1 MTSLSENTE
10 AQDERPQISRP
21 SDSRSLITTTS
32 ASQLLKSDL
41 TTEEPRSEGQK
52 FDTVSSYLWSD
63 EDNDEILETID
74 NDEPKEEAP
83 TDRPSWANKM
93 EYLLAQVGFSVG
105 LSTIWRFPYLCF
117 HNGGGSFLIIYMLM
131 LFLVGV
137 PLLFLEMA
145 AGQRMRQGSIG
156 VWKVISP
163 WIGGVGYTSFMV
175 CCIVGLYYS
184 VLMAW
189 SLFYLGQSFQSP
201 LPWSKCPLLR
211 NSSDFDPECER
222 TTPTTYFWY
231 RNILKA
237 TDEVEMGGLPVMHLS
252 VSLFMTWLIICISM
266 IKGPKSTGKMLYVS
280 VLLPYFILFCLLI
293 RSLMLEGAHFG
304 LKNLLAAK
312 VRSLYSVEV
321 WRRTGNQL
329 FLSMGPGFGSITAIS
344 SYRPRSNN
352 CVMDAFVVAFLNL
365 TASLTAMVFVFA
377 IMGHL
382 ATENNEKCYLRNAET
397 VQYLIAAGVLPA
409 EAHPPDSMY
418 HDPSSIYSGWLK
430 SLPKQV
436 KDTVLPYMTNCN
448 IAHELTEVG
457 KGWGWGPYLPFKTP
471 SSCSLC
477 STKPW
482 SSYKRVHTNPKEL
495 PDQQLLSEEVLLPQG
510 QMSLTMSING
520 AIDCVLGEGTGMQL
534 RFYSVSSELLP
545 FIPSQVMEGPGVAIV
560 AFTNITSVF
569 SGSTF
574 WAIIIFL
581 LLVSLGLSTMMG
593 IMQGIVTPLQDTFSS
608 LRKYTN
614 LLTVGVCVP
623 MFLGSLIFVT
633 PSGSYYVNLLDDYW
647 VSLPIFFIV
656 ILENIAMAWIY
667 GARRFLADL
676 IIMLGRPI
684 SPIYRWLWCF
694 LSPFVLLVLFVS
706 TLLHLFL
713 KTINYLA
720 WDSSISNEVIRIY
733 PSWAKVLLIIL
744 ITITILPI
752 PAYFLYTLIGVDFT
766 VSMIHSGAT
775 VIFKPEAKENSLKS
789 YPRLQV
795 RKSQKINKMDK

>member
-1 MTSLSENTE
+1 MTSVSENTE

-21 SDSRSLITTTS
+21 SDFKSLITTTS

-41 TTEEPRSEGQK
+41 ITEEPMSEEQK
-52 FDTVSSYLWSD
+52 FDTVSSYIWSD
-63 EDNDEILETID
+63 EDNDEILETIH

-83 TDRPSWANKM
+83 TGRPSWANKT

-189 SLFYLGQSFQSP
+189 SLFYLVQSFQSP
-201 LPWSKCPLLR
+201 LPWSMCPLLR

-222 TTPTTYFWY
+222 TAPTTYFWY
-231 RNILKA
+231 RNVLKA
-237 TDEVEMGGLPVMHLS
+237 TDEIEIGGLPVMHLS

-266 IKGPKSTGKMLYVS
+266 IKGPKSTGTMLYVS

-312 VRSLYSVEV
+312 VPALYSVQV

-329 FLSMGPGFGSITAIS
+329 FLSMGPGFGSFTAIS
-344 SYRPRSNN
+344 SYIPRSNN
-352 CVMDAFVVAFLNL
+352 CVMDAFVVALLNL
-365 TASLTAMVFVFA
+365 TASLTATVFVFA

-397 VQYLIAAGVLPA
+397 VLYLIASGVLPA

-418 HDPSSIYSGWLK
+418 HDPSSIYSTWLK
-430 SLPKQV
+430 SLPKQT

-448 IAHELTEVG
+448 IAHEL
-457 KGWGWGPYLPFKTP
+457 
-471 SSCSLC
+471 
-477 STKPW
+477 
-482 SSYKRVHTNPKEL
+482 KE
-495 PDQQLLSEEVLLPQG
+495 
-510 QMSLTMSING
+510 
-520 AIDCVLGEGTGMQL
+520 
-534 RFYSVSSELLP
+534 
-545 FIPSQVMEGPGVAIV
+545 VMEGPGVAIV

-574 WAIIIFL
+574 WAIIIFVL
-581 LLVSLGLSTMMG
+581 LASLGLSTMIG

-623 MFLGSLIFVT
+623 MYLGSLIFVT
-633 PSGSYYVNLLDDYW
+633 SSGSYYVNLLDDYW
-647 VSLPIFFIV
+647 VSLPLFFIV

-676 IIMLGRPI
+676 IIMLGHPI

-706 TLLHLFL
+706 TLLHLSL
-713 KTINYLA
+713 KTITYLA
-720 WDSSISNEVIRIY
+720 WDSNISNEVIRIY

-744 ITITILPI
+744 IIITILPV

-766 VSMIHSGAT
+766 VSMIHSGTT
-775 VIFKPEAKENSLKS
+775 VIFKPEAKGNSPKS
-789 YPRLQV
+789 QPWLQV
-795 RKSQKINKMDK
+795 RKSQKKINKMDKQQGKTSLPYE

>member
-1 MTSLSENTE
+1 M
-10 AQDERPQISRP
+10 
-21 SDSRSLITTTS
+21 
-32 ASQLLKSDL
+32 
-41 TTEEPRSEGQK
+41 SEGQK
-52 FDTVSSYLWSD
+52 FDTVSSYIWSD

-83 TDRPSWANKM
+83 TDRPSWANKI

-237 TDEVEMGGLPVMHLS
+237 TDQVEMGGLPVMHLS
-252 VSLFMTWLIICISM
+252 VSLFMTWLIICLSM

-280 VLLPYFILFCLLI
+280 VLLPYFIIFCLLI

-329 FLSMGPGFGSITAIS
+329 FLSMGPGFGSFTAIS

-365 TASLTAMVFVFA
+365 TASLTATVFVFA

-397 VQYLIAAGVLPA
+397 VLYLIAAGVLPA
-409 EAHPPDSMY
+409 EARPPDSMY

-430 SLPKQV
+430 SLPKQI
-436 KDTVLPYMTNCN
+436 KDTVLPHMTNCN
-448 IAHELTEVG
+448 IAHELTE
-457 KGWGWGPYLPFKTP
+457 
-471 SSCSLC
+471 
-477 STKPW
+477 
-482 SSYKRVHTNPKEL
+482 
-495 PDQQLLSEEVLLPQG
+495 
-510 QMSLTMSING
+510 
-520 AIDCVLGEGTGMQL
+520 
-534 RFYSVSSELLP
+534 
-545 FIPSQVMEGPGVAIV
+545 VMEGPGVAIV
-560 AFTNITSVF
+560 AFTNITSEF

-581 LLVSLGLSTMMG
+581 LLASLGLSTMMG

-713 KTINYLA
+713 KTITYLA

-789 YPRLQV
+789 YPRLQ
-795 RKSQKINKMDK
+795 RRLSMEELKIAALDLERQNQEYQVLLDVKARLECEINTYRGLLESEDCKLPCNPCPAHWSSSRLPPLSGKVN